1 MTPCDPGEH
10 QGDQGDNQTH
20 QPRKAEQQ
28 MCILSHIPA
37 GIQIDSSIES
47 DLWNGGINNPDG
59 HGWAIASNNG
69 QMILGK
75 SLDLHEAIDGFVKAR
90 AMHDGPA
97 LFHSRWAT
105 HGSVRVGNC
114 HPFLVGNSHQTVLAH
129 NGVLP
134 KKAHPLPHEDRSDTA
149 ILAEDLMPRQWKR
162 LDKPSVRKSLSEW
175 CGKGNKLVIL
185 TVEPKYRENVYIIN
199 ENSGHWDGYSG
210 LWHSNYDYKY
220 DWRKGSYS
228 TTGVIGGCSVK
239 AEPAELVDPTSC
251 VFCNQRVNDY
261 QICTT
266 CGTCQDCLE
275 VSDEC
280 LCWNGS
286 ESLHQLS
293 EAIDPNLPIPYSPV
307 DY

>member
-1 MTPCDPGEH
+1 
-10 QGDQGDNQTH
+10 
-20 QPRKAEQQ
+20 
-28 MCILSHIPA
+28 MCILSHIPTDIA
-37 GIQIDSSIES
+37 IDSQIES

-59 HGWAIASNNG
+59 FGWAIASNNG

-90 AMHDGPA
+90 SIHNGPA

-134 KKAHPLPHEDRSDTA
+134 KQAHPAQGDDRSDTA
-149 ILAEDLMPRQWKR
+149 ILAGELLPRQWKR

-185 TVEPKYRENVYIIN
+185 TVASRYRENVYLIN
-199 ENSGHWDGYSG
+199 ETSGQWDGPTG
-210 LWHSNYDYKY
+210 LWHSNSDYKY
-220 DWRKGSYS
+220 NWK
-228 TTGVIGGCSVK
+228 TPAVIGKTS
-239 AEPAELVDPTSC
+239 APQFEDPTAC
-251 VFCNQRVNDY
+251 VYCNQRVNSY
-261 QICTT
+261 AICTT

-275 VSDEC
+275 FTDEC
-280 LCWNGS
+280 LCWSGGYWKG
-286 ESLHQLS
+286 ESP
-293 EAIDPNLPIPYSPV
+293 DVNPNLPIPYVPTQH
-307 DY
+307 